1 MIGAARAFA
10 VDLPA
15 GYRRVDP
22 QRYFGR
28 DPASF
33 SERVTPDG
41 TIRKAVWLGERA
53 VELRISFAGDA
64 AHCEIVAGFE
74 PGAADLAAARAA
86 ASRILGMHGDP
97 SAFETRFREDAILA
111 GPLRRRPNLRI
122 PLAADPFEALVWA
135 IVGQQINLRFA
146 SRLRNVLGAIAGTPT
161 GSGLT
166 AQPRAGTL
174 ALVSPAELR
183 ARQFSQTKAEYV
195 VGAARAIADGLPFG
209 EISQLRGIGQ
219 WTAGYVELRG
229 LGKLDSVPI
238 GDSGLWS
245 SLAQALGRSRD
256 SLKPVDVA
264 SIMERYAPYRSFDTA
279 HLWARLADADR

>member
-1 MIGAARAFA
+1 LIGAARAFA

-64 AHCEIVAGFE
+64 AHCEIVAGFDPAMPTLPPLALPHRGSWE
-74 PGAADLAAARAA
+74 STATRRLRDAVSRRCDFGRALAA
-86 ASRILGMHGDP
+86 P
-97 SAFETRFREDAILA
+97 PE
-111 GPLRRRPNLRI
+111 LRI

-146 SRLRNVLGAIAGTPT
+146 SRLRNILGAIAGTPT

-183 ARQFSQTKAEYV
+183 ARQFSQTKPSTSSGRRGRSPTDFRSVRFRSSEGSVSGRPATWNCAALGSWTACRSAIRACGRRSRRLW
-195 VGAARAIADGLPFG
+195 GAAGIA
-209 EISQLRGIGQ
+209 
-219 WTAGYVELRG
+219 
-229 LGKLDSVPI
+229 
-238 GDSGLWS
+238 
-245 SLAQALGRSRD
+245 
-256 SLKPVDVA
+256 
-264 SIMERYAPYRSFDTA
+264 
-279 HLWARLADADR
+279 